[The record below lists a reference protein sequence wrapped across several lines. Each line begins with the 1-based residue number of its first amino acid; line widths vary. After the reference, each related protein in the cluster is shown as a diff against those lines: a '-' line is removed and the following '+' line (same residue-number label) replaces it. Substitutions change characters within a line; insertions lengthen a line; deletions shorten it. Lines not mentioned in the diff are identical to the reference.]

1 MAVMPLHLTTLSSM
15 FSVINYY
22 LWIITIKSRL
32 KLKNSTTAAAAFSV
46 IILKLKIMI
55 PFPSA
60 SLPECAKRLLI
71 GG

>member
-32 KLKNSTTAAAAFSV
+32 KLKNSRGQEAGELHLTAETCDYV
-46 IILKLKIMI
+46 ECRII
-55 PFPSA
+55 
-60 SLPECAKRLLI
+60 
-71 GG
+71 